1 MALAN
6 ACDIWLSHSSTL
18 FFFGAFIFNLLPM
31 FLPFV
36 SVFRQTVCSRY
47 SRMFCGN
54 QRIHLQLPHMSLDGT
69 FCKVCSIHD
78 FLIRRHISVFL
89 KIFDKESVNIIS
101 GRLSLIIFP
110 LTVIH
115 TQNGSS
121 AAVLLFSARIL
132 FNLSAAFSF
141 TSSEY
146 FLGGLILM

>member
-6 ACDIWLSHSSTL
+6 ACDIWLSHSNTL

-36 SVFRQTVCSRY
+36 SVFRQTVRSRY

-69 FCKVCSIHD
+69 LCEVCSIHD
-78 FLIRRHISVFL
+78 FFVRRHISVFL
-89 KIFDKESVNIIS
+89 KILDKKSVNIIS

-121 AAVLLFSARIL
+121 SAVLLFSARIL
-132 FNLSAAFSF
+132 FNLSAAFF
-141 TSSEY
+141 FVSSEY